1 MLSIFTARKKSL
13 ILNNRQQFLN
23 FLAQT
28 SSSPIGIE
36 VEKAEGIYL
45 YDTSGKKY
53 IDFISGISVS
63 NSGHRHPKVLEAIQK
78 QLDKYLHVM
87 VYGEYIQGPQVQLA
101 RKLASLLPENLSVSY
116 FVNSGSE
123 AVEGALKLAKRFT
136 GRGEI
141 IAFKNAYHGSTHGSL
156 SIMGN
161 ESMQTAFRPLLPEIK
176 HISINEFTELDQI
189 TTSTACVII
198 EPVQGEA
205 GIIAAKQEYLNALH
219 EKCNK
224 TGTLLIFD
232 EIQTGFG
239 RTGKLF
245 AFQKYGIIPDI
256 LLVAKGMGGGLPI
269 GAFIA
274 SKEIMSTLSYAP
286 VLGHITTFGGN
297 ALCCAAAL
305 GNLEAIIEEDM
316 IKSVEKKSQMIVKAL
331 TGLPKVKEIRAE
343 GLLIAV
349 ELESYEV
356 VQNVINQC
364 LEKGL
369 ITDWFLFND
378 KSLRIAPPLVITE
391 EEIEVSCRILREAL
405 V

>member
-1 MLSIFTARKKSL
+1 M
-13 ILNNRQQFLN
+13 NNRQLFLN
-23 FLAQT
+23 YLAQT

-36 VEKAEGIYL
+36 VEKAEGIYI

-87 VYGEYIQGPQVQLA
+87 VYGEYIQYPQVQLA

-123 AVEGALKLAKRFT
+123 AVEGAIKLAKRYT

-141 IAFKNAYHGSTHGSL
+141 IAFNNAYHGSTHGSL

-161 ESMQTAFRPLLPEIK
+161 ESMQTAFRPLLPGIK
-176 HISINEFTELDQI
+176 HISINEFAGLEQI

-205 GIIAAKQEYLNALH
+205 GIIASQKEYLQALRK
-219 EKCNK
+219 KCTQ

-239 RTGKLF
+239 RTGSLF
-245 AFQKYGIIPDI
+245 AFEQYEVVPDI
-256 LLVAKGMGGGLPI
+256 LVLAKGMGGGLPI
-269 GAFIA
+269 GAFIS

-305 GNLEAIIEEDM
+305 GNLEAILEERL
-316 IKSVEKKSQMIVKAL
+316 IAGVEKKSRMIVDAL
-331 TGLPKVKEIRAE
+331 TGLKKVKEIRAA
-343 GLLIAV
+343 GLMIAV
-349 ELESYEV
+349 ELESYEA
-356 VQNVINQC
+356 VQNVIDQC

-378 KSLRIAPPLVITE
+378 RSLRICPPLIITE
-391 EEIEVSCRILREAL
+391 DEIEISCGILKKVL
-405 V
+405 N